1 MSERTVEVPRSRQE
15 SEYRELRVG
24 VFFASPDHP
33 RCSLSGEMDF
43 CAYEA
48 VSLTCCDTAHRTC
61 HDSGL
66 LILCLEQR
74 RVVMEI
80 AWVCSRLDRES
91 GGLSLGATWSLRSPR
106 TAHLEMVGLRH
117 PSSNR
122 ASAIV
127 VAVPRP
133 EARPSSCCAV
143 ASKPRGLGLSVSSTP
158 FFFQRKAFTYAFSYP
173 APPGPVPRPTLADTT
188 PSRGT
193 GQIRRLA

>member
-1 MSERTVEVPRSRQE
+1 MEVPRSRQE
-15 SEYRELRVG
+15 SEYRELHVG

-61 HDSGL
+61 RDSGL

-158 FFFQRKAFTYAFSYP
+158 FFSPTQGFYIRIFL
-173 APPGPVPRPTLADTT
+173 PRTAWPCSASNARRHDSE
-188 PSRGT
+188 SRNWT
-193 GQIRRLA
+193 NP